1 MRVFF
6 FRNDITLDR
15 PSEKQIKG
23 GRGGMYISFSFVF
36 APSLLEWFFPYLVYW
51 LQIIKKKILH
61 EFTSN
66 SCVTHVEK
74 RSLLII
80 IEVSPEQKEYH
91 VGNFIRSIMCSFR
104 ANFNKVS
111 RLIWDSIGFAFFALW
126 LPQKHRAILPTD
138 HMQNQN

>member
-15 PSEKQIKG
+15 PSEKQIKE

-51 LQIIKKKILH
+51 LQIIKKGIFH

-66 SCVTHVEK
+66 S
-74 RSLLII
+74 LI

-91 VGNFIRSIMCSFR
+91 VGNFIRSIMCPFR
-104 ANFNKVS
+104 ANFNKMS

-126 LPQKHRAILPTD
+126 LPQKHRAILSTD
-138 HMQNQN
+138 RMQN